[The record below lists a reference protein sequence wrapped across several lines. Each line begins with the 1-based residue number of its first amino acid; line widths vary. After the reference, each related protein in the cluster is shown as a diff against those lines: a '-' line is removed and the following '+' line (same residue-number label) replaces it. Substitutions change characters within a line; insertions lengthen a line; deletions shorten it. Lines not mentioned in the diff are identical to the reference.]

1 MDGDEGFRDFVA
13 TYGAALSRSAFLL
26 TGDHQLAEDLLQTAL
41 ARTAMH
47 WRRVAAGNPEAYVR
61 RVMINQRTSWWRRR
75 RYLRET
81 PVDAEP
87 LGALAA
93 NRSAASPDPADAVV
107 RQLIVTAAL
116 AQLPPRQRAVIVLRF
131 LDDLSEAA
139 TARAMGC
146 SVGTVKAQAHA
157 ALARLRTLAPTLLAD
172 GREHRPRPADSPAG
186 GGT

>member
-41 ARTAMH
+41 A
-47 WRRVAAGNPEAYVR
+47 
-61 RVMINQRTSWWRRR
+61 
-75 RYLRET
+75 
-81 PVDAEP
+81 
-87 LGALAA
+87 
-93 NRSAASPDPADAVV
+93 
-107 RQLIVTAAL
+107 
-116 AQLPPRQRAVIVLRF
+116 QLPPRQRAVIVLRF

-139 TARAMGC
+139 TAQAMGC

-172 GREHRPRPADSPAG
+172 GREHRPRRADSPAG